1 MLILNVMVRNL
12 RAVIELIE
20 VTIFHTLKKIKNILL
35 AVLPI
40 KLFVLFSKLIVLYR
54 GKKNAVYRFI
64 EAILKEY
71 DYCRRVKKS
80 ILIRI

>member
-12 RAVIELIE
+12 RAVIEVIE

-54 GKKNAVYRFI
+54 GKKMQFI
-64 EAILKEY
+64 DSLKQFL
-71 DYCRRVKKS
+71 KS
-80 ILIRI
+80 MIIAGE